1 VPLSIYSTMP
11 KNYKQGELY
20 ELRCRKTGRV
30 YVGSRGTTE
39 EERMKWHTDKLSKY
53 LQTKVIVYHSSLV
66 LESNDYVVN
75 TIESYPCECD
85 VDVCTRVECKR
96 RLNHREGEY
105 IRQYR
110 EEFGELCVNKVIA
123 GRTQKERRAENL
135 EEYQEENRQYRT
147 KNKERENAR
156 STKWKQDNPDRVK
169 KWWQDNPDKRAE
181 YAEKFKVPD
190 KCKMCG
196 AIIQRIS
203 IPRHMRSC
211 FKSSCDSMNLIE
223 I

>member
-39 EERMKWHTDKLSKY
+39 EERMTSHTKNLILFKQQGLINCYSY
-53 LQTKVIVYHSSLV
+53 LV

-85 VDVCTRVECKR
+85 VDVCTSDDCKK
-96 RLNHREGEY
+96 RLCRREGEY

-110 EEFGELCVNKVIA
+110 DEFGELCVNKRIE
-123 GRTQKERRAENL
+123 G
-135 EEYQEENRQYRT
+135 RT
-147 KNKERENAR
+147 KNEYYNDTRETILK
-156 STKWKQDNPDRVK
+156 TKKDNFDNNPELYK
-169 KWWQDNPDKRAE
+169 KHMETVLRPHTCE
-181 YAEKFKVPD
+181 L
-190 KCKMCG
+190 CG
-196 AIIQRIS
+196 ATVSRCHLKRHQRSLI
-203 IPRHMRSC
+203 C
-211 FKSSCDSMNLIE
+211 FKNSCDSMNLIE